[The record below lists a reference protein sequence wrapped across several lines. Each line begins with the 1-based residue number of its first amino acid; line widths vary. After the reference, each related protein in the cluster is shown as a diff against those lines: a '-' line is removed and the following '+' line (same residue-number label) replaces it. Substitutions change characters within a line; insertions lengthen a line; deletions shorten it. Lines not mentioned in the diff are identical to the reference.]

1 MNENFKLGVVK
12 ALIGATIP
20 SILSEIFRR
29 TRPKKPV
36 MEDLVDAID
45 WDEEYRKL
53 MKETRK
59 KESKTRRKKGKAR
72 D

>member
-1 MNENFKLGVVK
+1 MNENFKLGIIK
-12 ALIGATIP
+12 ALIGAAVP
-20 SILSEIFRR
+20 SVLSEIFRR

-53 MKETRK
+53 MKEARK
-59 KESKTRRKKGKAR
+59 KESRKQRKKGKAR